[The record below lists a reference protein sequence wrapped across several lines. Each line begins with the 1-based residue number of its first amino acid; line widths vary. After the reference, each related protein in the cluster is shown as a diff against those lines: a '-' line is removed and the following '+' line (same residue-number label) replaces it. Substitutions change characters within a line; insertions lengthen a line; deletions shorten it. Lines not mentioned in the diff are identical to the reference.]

1 MKGMS
6 MDISMN
12 TSAALAQNAS
22 SDVGMAVLKKAMDI
36 EARSSMALI
45 NAIPQPPRQS
55 AANLPPNLG
64 QNINVTA

>member
-1 MKGMS
+1 MKGTS

-22 SDVGMAVLKKAMDI
+22 SDVGMAVLKKAIDI
-36 EARSSMALI
+36 EAQSSMALI
-45 NAIPQPPRQS
+45 DAIPQPPQQS

>member
-1 MKGMS
+1 

-12 TSAALAQNAS
+12 TSAALAQKAG

-45 NAIPQPPRQS
+45 NAIPQPPQQS

-64 QNINVTA
+64 QNVNVTA